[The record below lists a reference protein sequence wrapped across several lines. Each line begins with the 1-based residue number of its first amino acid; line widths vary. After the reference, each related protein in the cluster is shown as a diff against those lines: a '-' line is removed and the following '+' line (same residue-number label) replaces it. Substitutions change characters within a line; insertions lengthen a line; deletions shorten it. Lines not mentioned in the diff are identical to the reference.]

1 MGLAYQDSPIRT
13 SPQQPTLRFS
23 SPPLERPP
31 PPLVPP
37 QPLSYYYT
45 YPARPS
51 VSYVST
57 TSYLPP
63 PGRFSSPFVSPFSGP
78 LYRLEDVAG
87 SYYYSQPSS
96 SPSLRLSTSFG
107 SQVSYV
113 TPPDLYPRFSQS
125 FSSTSFQGS
134 DRWSSGLY
142 PMIPVMQ
149 ETVRVPP
156 PLQYF
161 SQQLGGFSQVYAVS
175 QALLPPP
182 GPFLPPAL
190 AANPAPA
197 PFPAAAP
204 VPTPIV
210 VPPTPQ
216 ATIALPASAAAAAT
230 ALPPLTPP
238 PPVSCSD
245 ASPSASGEFGCT
257 TRKRVNIRRG
267 CGRCHCCVQAQAR
280 ALLSQPAA
288 GL

>member
-1 MGLAYQDSPIRT
+1 MCPE
-13 SPQQPTLRFS
+13 PQLWGH
-23 SPPLERPP
+23 
-31 PPLVPP
+31 
-37 QPLSYYYT
+37 YT

-142 PMIPVMQ
+142 PMIPVPRAGKVTGVEAQTNQPSINECYLCLPMGDPAKFFIYFRGGKCCKVHPAP
-149 ETVRVPP
+149 ECPP
-156 PLQYF
+156 PCFLRPAYVACFQVHILVAF
-161 SQQLGGFSQVYAVS
+161 LDGSLGFPLGMGMSPVFFGRPHTTISTATS
-175 QALLPPP
+175 TP
-182 GPFLPPAL
+182 G
-190 AANPAPA
+190 
-197 PFPAAAP
+197 
-204 VPTPIV
+204 
-210 VPPTPQ
+210 
-216 ATIALPASAAAAAT
+216 
-230 ALPPLTPP
+230 
-238 PPVSCSD
+238 
-245 ASPSASGEFGCT
+245 
-257 TRKRVNIRRG
+257 RG
-267 CGRCHCCVQAQAR
+267 GR
-280 ALLSQPAA
+280 
-288 GL
+288 

>member
-1 MGLAYQDSPIRT
+1 MCLE
-13 SPQQPTLRFS
+13 PQLWGH
-23 SPPLERPP
+23 
-31 PPLVPP
+31 
-37 QPLSYYYT
+37 YT

-142 PMIPVMQ
+142 PMIPVPRAGKGTGVEAQTNQPSINECYLCLPMGDPAKFSFLFIFAEESAARYIQ
-149 ETVRVPP
+149 HLSVRLHVSASRICCSLSGP
-156 PLQYF
+156 Y
-161 SQQLGGFSQVYAVS
+161 SCGFS
-175 QALLPPP
+175 
-182 GPFLPPAL
+182 
-190 AANPAPA
+190 
-197 PFPAAAP
+197 
-204 VPTPIV
+204 
-210 VPPTPQ
+210 
-216 ATIALPASAAAAAT
+216 
-230 ALPPLTPP
+230 
-238 PPVSCSD
+238 
-245 ASPSASGEFGCT
+245 
-257 TRKRVNIRRG
+257 
-267 CGRCHCCVQAQAR
+267 
-280 ALLSQPAA
+280 
-288 GL
+288 